1 MSSVPVQSF
10 LRATLI
16 SSLPFVVSPSNHE
29 RNFLAQ
35 RRLGLARPLA
45 ASLLDPFVASFH
57 IPFVVSFHIPFVVSL
72 SNHERKHHTTIISFE
87 VRTTSEPLQHRP
99 RLSQQIETVVHQSC
113 AT

>member
-1 MSSVPVQSF
+1 M
-10 LRATLI
+10 LRTGL
-16 SSLPFVVSPSNHE
+16 SNHK

-57 IPFVVSFHIPFVVSL
+57 IPFVVSFHIPFVVSFHIPFVVSL
-72 SNHERKHHTTIISFE
+72 SSHERKHHTTIICFE